1 MLTRPYQITLFL
13 LFSIPAYSQNI
24 DFNTL
29 EQQNKVNSTC
39 LNIGN
44 KLSSVTFNE
53 CLKLNLTLSLHQS
66 AKNNSLLI
74 KEYPP
79 LLNKREP
86 QAKILMLGGIHGDE
100 YSSVT
105 IMFKWMSILDKYHS
119 GLFHWKVAPLVNPD
133 GLLQKKSQRINA
145 NGVDLNRNFPNNGTP
160 DASLQYWKNRAYSDP
175 RRYPGPS
182 PTSELETQWI
192 VKLIKEF
199 KPDAIVAVH
208 APYGIVDYDGPPK
221 PPKQLGHL
229 YLKLLGTY
237 PGSLGN
243 YAGLQQDIPVVT
255 IELPYAGI
263 MPSEQEVGRIWVDM
277 VRWLRKNIP
286 DKSKH
291 NLEKKVQINAN
302 ANK

>member
-1 MLTRPYQITLFL
+1 MP
-13 LFSIPAYSQNI
+13 SP
-24 DFNTL
+24 
-29 EQQNKVNSTC
+29 
-39 LNIGN
+39 
-44 KLSSVTFNE
+44 
-53 CLKLNLTLSLHQS
+53 HQS
-66 AKNNSLLI
+66 NNKNSLLI

-79 LLNKREP
+79 LLNKRQP

-105 IMFKWMSILDKYHS
+105 IMFKWMKILDKHHS

-145 NGVDLNRNFPNNGTP
+145 NGVDLNRNFPNNGNP
-160 DASLQYWKNRAYSDP
+160 LASLEYWKDRAYSDP

-182 PTSELETQWI
+182 SMSEPETQWI
-192 VKLIKEF
+192 VKLINDF

-208 APYGIVDYDGPPK
+208 APYGIVDYDGPPS
-221 PPKQLGHL
+221 PPSRLGHL

-243 YAGLQQDIPVVT
+243 YAGLQEEIPVVT

-263 MPSEQEVGRIWVDM
+263 MPSDYEVSRIWVDM
-277 VRWLRKNIP
+277 ITWLRVNIP
-286 DKSKH
+286 QAPTVKEV
-291 NLEKKVQINAN
+291 LQ
-302 ANK
+302 

>member
-1 MLTRPYQITLFL
+1 MLTRLYRITLLFL
-13 LFSIPAYSQNI
+13 LSVPAYSQNTNNI
-24 DFNTL
+24 TLLQLNQVNDSCFNIA
-29 EQQNKVNSTC
+29 K
-39 LNIGN
+39 

-53 CLKLNLTLSLHQS
+53 CLSLDLMPSQHQS
-66 AKNNSLLI
+66 SNQNSLLI

-79 LLNKREP
+79 LLNKRQP
-86 QAKILMLGGIHGDE
+86 QARILMLGGIHGDE

-105 IMFKWMSILDKYHS
+105 IMFKWMKILDKYHS

-145 NGVDLNRNFPNNGTP
+145 NGVDLNRNFPNNGSP
-160 DASLQYWKNRAYSDP
+160 LASLEYWKDRAYSDP
-175 RRYPGPS
+175 RRYPGPK
-182 PTSELETQWI
+182 PISEPETQWI

-208 APYGIVDYDGPPK
+208 APYGIVDYDGPPS
-221 PPKQLGHL
+221 PPSRLGHL

-243 YAGLQQDIPVVT
+243 YAGLQEEIPVVT

-263 MPSEQEVGRIWVDM
+263 MPSDHEISRIWVDM
-277 VRWLRKNIP
+277 IKWLKINIP
-286 DKSKH
+286 QEPKSKDLTLGH
-291 NLEKKVQINAN
+291 
-302 ANK
+302 